1 MRPGGSEKLDR
12 VTMQTTIGKTIAD
25 AEHDG
30 ERTTEERAGM
40 DGERTTLPR
49 NNRSKFNRPSIAT
62 RQFESL
68 L

>member
-1 MRPGGSEKLDR
+1 MRPGGSKKLDR
-12 VTMQTTIGKTIAD
+12 ITMQTTIRKTIAD

-40 DGERTTLPR
+40 HGERTTLPR
-49 NNRSKFNRPSIAT
+49 NNRSKFNQLSIAT
-62 RQFESL
+62 GQFESL